1 MFDNT
6 ARLSLKYPKKVPK
19 DYHISQMQYT
29 FDFIYL
35 LYKRDV
41 SIEGAINSVAYEYSL
56 SKDYLLDYL
65 VENKYLMNKTDKDEL
80 SSQLK
85 QYNTK
90 ALKKILKKHGLK
102 TSGKRQ
108 KIEERIL
115 KNCLI
120 GNNYYLSS
128 KSKVF
133 YKNKKRRMDIFT
145 DYLSDNYYF
154 DEFNEFY
161 MDNYRKKEERIPV
174 EFIKLHI
181 NKSAEDKNHDSFIL
195 NNRIMAEHFSKKEK
209 YGKMLEYTL
218 INYCM
223 DLNPIWKIN
232 DLKKHTGINAT
243 TYDNLMF
250 LNDKLTKNT
259 IISTYFVVWDSFNF
273 ERIIVPKYEGY
284 RSLKDLLNLKDP
296 SKIIGDL
303 EKKFYGND
311 DLKIKR
317 ITQKTLFDF

>member
-1 MFDNT
+1 MIENT
-6 ARLSLKYPKKVPK
+6 ARLSLKYSQNVPK

-35 LYKRDV
+35 VYKRDA
-41 SIEGAINSVAYEYSL
+41 SIDGAIKGVAREYSL

-65 VENKYLMNKTDKDEL
+65 VENKYLMNKTDKYEL
-80 SSQLK
+80 SELLK
-85 QYNTK
+85 SYNTK

-108 KIEERIL
+108 RIEERIL
-115 KNCLI
+115 KNNLI
-120 GNNYYLSS
+120 GNSYYLSS

-145 DYLSDNYYF
+145 DYLFDHYYF

-174 EFIKLHI
+174 EFIRLHI

-195 NNRIMAEHFSKKEK
+195 NNLIMAEHFSKKEK
-209 YGKMLEYTL
+209 YTKMLEYVL
-218 INYCM
+218 VNYCM

-232 DLKKHTGINAT
+232 DLKKHEGINSS
-243 TYDNLMF
+243 TYDNILF
-250 LNDKLTKNT
+250 LKDKLSKNT
-259 IISTYFVVWDSFNF
+259 IISAYFVVWDSFNF

-284 RSLKDLLNLKDP
+284 RCLKDLLNLKDP
-296 SKIIGDL
+296 SKISDDL
-303 EKKFYGND
+303 DKKFYKND